1 MLQRLSSIS
10 TRTETSLNQSIEK
23 AEEYKKIVC
32 EWACIDEDETQIE
45 LIDGCYTETHYNY
58 KIA

>member
-23 AEEYKKIVC
+23 AEEYKKN
-32 EWACIDEDETQIE
+32 AD
-45 LIDGCYTETHYNY
+45 
-58 KIA
+58 